1 MVETLKNLVVF
12 ICDALRY
19 DYAKLLGLSRKV
31 IKALAPSIHTPPSV
45 ASLLTGESPLVHGV
59 GSFFQRLSLRKTP
72 IKYFKTWEFFDHP
85 YDPLRR
91 IMLGIK
97 RRLRDIK
104 AMKEPFLWIERIMFT
119 HVPYGYSWL
128 EDGYKA
134 SKTFRERA
142 IEGREYI
149 RRLKSGE
156 LNPYKEYIKGVVKT
170 REHIKTRLSL
180 LEEMDVLDR
189 TLIVICSD
197 HGEILD
203 PRYPTT
209 HSFPPHPDLVQVP
222 IIFSP
227 EQELPS
233 VMRLRDL
240 LPTALNIMGISWRRE
255 QSALGKNIE
264 KVIDA
269 CVSPDPLDLT
279 SLWECDTSGA
289 RPLCALRGSAL
300 MRSIK
305 LLTIK
310 TLTHTS
316 LASFLLRAYLRGQE
330 PLSWALRPL
339 FVRACAE

>member
-1 MVETLKNLVVF
+1 LAKALKNLVVF

-19 DYAKLLGLSRKV
+19 DYARLLGLGHKV
-31 IKALAPSIHTPPSV
+31 IRGLAPSIHTPPSV

-59 GSFFQRLSLRKTP
+59 GSFFQRLGFGKTP
-72 IKYFKTWEFFDHP
+72 IRYFKTWEFFDHP

-91 IMLGIK
+91 IMLGI
-97 RRLRDIK
+97 RRKPRDIK
-104 AMKEPFLWIERIMFT
+104 VMKEPFLWIERTMFT

-128 EDGYKA
+128 EA
-134 SKTFRERA
+134 SHEVTKTFEERA
-142 IEGREYI
+142 IDGRKYI

-156 LNPYKEYIKGVVKT
+156 LNPYEEYMRGVVKT
-170 REHIKTRLSL
+170 RKHIKARLAL
-180 LEEMDVLDR
+180 LEEMGVLDR
-189 TLIVICSD
+189 TLVAICSD

-222 IIFSP
+222 IIFLP
-227 EQELPS
+227 EQELPP

-240 LPTALNIMGISWRRE
+240 LPTALDIMGISWRRE
-255 QSALGKNIE
+255 QSVLGKDIK

-279 SLWECDTSGA
+279 SLWECNTSGA

-305 LLTIK
+305 LLIIK

-330 PLSWALRPL
+330 PLSWALKPL
-339 FVRACAE
+339 S